1 MEFIESYLTAPRR
14 DTGWPVNWPW
24 EQVGGGFHSSQA
36 AKGRAI
42 LALLSGAFKALQL
55 GDASIQIE

>member
-1 MEFIESYLTAPRR
+1 M
-14 DTGWPVNWPW
+14 GWPVNWPW